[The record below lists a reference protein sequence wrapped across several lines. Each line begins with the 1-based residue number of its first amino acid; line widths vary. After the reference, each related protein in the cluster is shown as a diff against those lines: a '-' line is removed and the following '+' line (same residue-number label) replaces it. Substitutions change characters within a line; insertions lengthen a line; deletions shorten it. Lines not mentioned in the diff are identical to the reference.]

1 MSPTSEVCLVSVLM
15 LTHNH
20 ASYIAEAIASVRGQ
34 TLFRHC
40 ELLIGEDAS
49 TDATAGLCEQ
59 ARRQDPERI
68 QVLSSPG
75 GALGFHRN
83 FARLLDRARGRYVA
97 FLEGD
102 DWWCDPA
109 KLERQLALLE
119 GAPHLAFCGTR
130 TRVED
135 QRAGAAPQC
144 EPRLIGPPS
153 GVRELGM
160 DELIRGYNFH
170 FSSVLMRRSAVQLP
184 AWIFQQYCLD
194 RPLYLL
200 AARYGGA
207 GVIDSVTSVYR
218 LHDGGVWAPLTPLD
232 RARRSRD
239 LFAVLERAFAERP
252 ARQFR
257 QALSGILWG
266 YLAEALQ
273 RRDVVQAR
281 AITLMA
287 IRASPRQR
295 LLREP
300 RLTASAL
307 LQGFWPRGY
316 RGLRRAGPHGLV
328 DEQ

>member
-1 MSPTSEVCLVSVLM
+1 MSPISEPAASPQVSVLM

-20 ASYIAEAIASVRGQ
+20 ARYIEQAIASVRGQ

-59 ARRQDPERI
+59 ERCQEPEHI

-102 DWWCDPA
+102 DWWCDST
-109 KLERQLALLE
+109 KLEIQMALLE
-119 GAPHLAFCGTR
+119 RSPHLAFCGTR
-130 TRVED
+130 TRVHD
-135 QRAGAAPQC
+135 QRAGASAPG
-144 EPRLIGPPS
+144 EPPLIGPPA
-153 GVRELGM
+153 GVSELGLN
-160 DELIRGYNFH
+160 ELIHGYSFH

-184 AWIFQQYCLD
+184 AWIFEQYCLD

-200 AARYGGA
+200 AARHGRA
-207 GVIDSVTSVYR
+207 GVIDAITSVYR
-218 LHDGGVWAPLTPLD
+218 LHDGGVWAPLSPLD

-239 LFAVLERAFAERP
+239 LFAVLERSFTERP

-273 RRDVVQAR
+273 RGDLAQAR

-295 LLREP
+295 LLHQP

-307 LQGFWPRGY
+307 LQGFMPRAY
-316 RGLRRAGPHGLV
+316 QELRRGWTS
-328 DEQ
+328 